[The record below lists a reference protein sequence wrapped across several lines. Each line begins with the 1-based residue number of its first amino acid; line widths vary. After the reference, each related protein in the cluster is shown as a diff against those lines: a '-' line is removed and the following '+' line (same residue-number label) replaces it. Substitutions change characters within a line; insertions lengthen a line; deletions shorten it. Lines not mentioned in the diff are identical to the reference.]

1 MRSLT
6 VPTTTIYQ
14 CLFQN
19 IYALTG
25 LPHYGDRYTK
35 HTWALLHDVS
45 IVGLETF
52 ITYTGRMAG
61 EISLFATASNDNDGD
76 SNNIN
81 DNNNIDHEENSHE
94 KNTKQTNKQVVTD
107 KLSYPILI
115 LYLYK
120 LFICHGFY
128 IYFFLIVAIVSV

>member
-1 MRSLT
+1 
-6 VPTTTIYQ
+6 
-14 CLFQN
+14 
-19 IYALTG
+19 
-25 LPHYGDRYTK
+25 
-35 HTWALLHDVS
+35 
-45 IVGLETF
+45 
-52 ITYTGRMAG
+52 MAG
-61 EISLFATASNDNDGD
+61 EISLFATTSNDNDGD